1 MAYIGPEQWITPTLK
16 PKNGL
21 YRAGAMAHTDSQ
33 AQERPITGRK
43 TSAERSANSTDGKG
57 GAELAKGE
65 GSGRI
70 SSESEPSPEA
80 SEQSAEGNDGRS

>member
-1 MAYIGPEQWITPTLK
+1 M
-16 PKNGL
+16 
-21 YRAGAMAHTDSQ
+21 D
-33 AQERPITGRK
+33 
-43 TSAERSANSTDGKG
+43 STDGKG